1 MRACFPI
8 AIGIAM
14 LLTASTAYAT
24 GYRVGIGSQQEGAS
38 HASVGGS
45 VRVSSPTPG
54 APGASERGSA
64 PSAPLGEPASSS
76 GAETEPGTFNGET
89 CLELPASTIPCYGV
103 TPGAPEAPGKPA
115 TSRPAVN
122 PAVLAATVASRLGLL
137 AGAIES
143 SPSTHT
149 AGLTGAAS
157 WFWLSPGPVPQ
168 SLSVSSGAERV
179 TVTAAVGSVHWD
191 FGDGNS
197 LVGGPGVPY
206 HPGAVPTGAVR
217 HVYETRCLP
226 GDQGH
231 DPNVSSSCGAN
242 GYQVQA
248 AVEWAITY
256 SATGPVTETGSLPT
270 RTTDATIDYPV
281 SEARAFLTGASG
293 Q

>member
-8 AIGIAM
+8 AIGMAM

-89 CLELPASTIPCYGV
+89 CLEEPGRIPCA
-103 TPGAPEAPGKPA
+103 PRPEAPEKPA
-115 TSRPAVN
+115 TRRPAVN
-122 PAVLAATVASRLGLL
+122 PAVLATTVTSRLGLL

-157 WFWLSPGPVPQ
+157 WFWLSPGPAPQ

-281 SEARAFLTGASG
+281 SEARAFLTGAGG